1 MPDSP
6 QSADCLIG
14 EWREVQVSQ
23 TAKSLALAIQQAIDR
38 PLYRIFLWPIWML
51 IAVPCLVGALLG
63 ITFPIWSLPG
73 AEAWTGLVAIVAG
86 TLRLSTSMASLQ
98 ERPFKW
104 LFILIGLVCGI
115 ALAAYFLSLMWADNV
130 QPGVSIYSGALVF
143 GTLMLAGTIDVRK

>member
-1 MPDSP
+1 
-6 QSADCLIG
+6 
-14 EWREVQVSQ
+14 
-23 TAKSLALAIQQAIDR
+23 
-38 PLYRIFLWPIWML
+38 
-51 IAVPCLVGALLG
+51 
-63 ITFPIWSLPG
+63 
-73 AEAWTGLVAIVAG
+73 
-86 TLRLSTSMASLQ
+86 MASLQ